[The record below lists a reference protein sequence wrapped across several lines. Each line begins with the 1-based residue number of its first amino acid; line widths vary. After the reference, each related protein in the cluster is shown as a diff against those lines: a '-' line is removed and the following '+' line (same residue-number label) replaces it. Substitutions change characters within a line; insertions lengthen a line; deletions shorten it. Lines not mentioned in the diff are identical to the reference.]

1 MISKKAISPRP
12 SIVFFGTGQTSLEAL
27 RAVDSYYPIELVVTK
42 PPALNSSGRLFKNA
56 VQQWAEENAIVVI
69 NPASKSDLIDKL
81 KASDFKSKIGLVLD
95 FGMVIPSEAIDM
107 FPKGILN
114 SHFSLLPRHRGSNP
128 IRASILSG
136 DTRTGVTIIKITPG
150 LDDGPILSW
159 GQIEIGT
166 SNAIELRLELSK
178 LNDALLPE
186 TIKLFL
192 EGGLEL
198 LEQDVDSITLT
209 HKTTKQDGQI
219 DCTKPAEQ
227 IEREIRAYQGWPK
240 SFFSYD
246 NKIFSVIE
254 AKQSN
259 KVVSAGKLELIDKH
273 LYLGCKD
280 SSIEII
286 KIQPAGKPALSALDF
301 INGYQ
306 NIIGK

>member
-1 MISKKAISPRP
+1 MSTAK
-12 SIVFFGTGQTSLEAL
+12 IVFFGTGQTSLDAL
-27 RAVDSYYPIELVVTK
+27 IELEKNFTIEAVITK
-42 PPALNSSGRLFKNA
+42 PATKTSSGGSRPTNVELWSKKMSLRVF
-56 VQQWAEENAIVVI
+56 
-69 NPASKSDLIDKL
+69 NPANKKELSELVIDQKFSSNV
-81 KASDFKSKIGLVLD
+81 AVVLD
-95 FGMVIPSEAIDM
+95 YGFIIPQTVIDS
-107 FPKGILN
+107 FSLGIVN
-114 SHFSLLPRHRGSNP
+114 SHFSLLPIHRGADP
-128 IRASILSG
+128 IRSAILGG
-136 DTRTGVTIIKITPG
+136 DKTTGVTIIKIVAE
-150 LDDGPILSW
+150 LDAGPILTWAEYSLNDSTT
-159 GQIEIGT
+159 EP
-166 SNAIELRLELSK
+166 ELRIALSGLNTSLLTETLK
-178 LNDALLPE
+178 LYL
-186 TIKLFL
+186 
-192 EGGLEL
+192 GGDIDPI
-198 LEQDVDSITLT
+198 EQASTSATFT

-219 DCTKPAEQ
+219 DYTKTAEQ